1 MKKIIKEENNP
12 TLMFIS
18 KETKAKAEEQA
29 KPKQSKEITFEVE
42 KKETKSRLLHI
53 ALKPSY
59 YKVLEETAQKNNL
72 SVNETL
78 NQLIK
83 QVFKLKD

>member
-1 MKKIIKEENNP
+1 MGKIIKEENNP
-12 TLMFIS
+12 VLTLIG
-18 KETKAKAEEQA
+18 KNKQAKAEEQA

>member
-1 MKKIIKEENNP
+1 MGKIIKEENNP
-12 TLMFIS
+12 VLTLIG
-18 KETKAKAEEQA
+18 KNKQTKAEEQA